1 MNKTLRAWIQLV
13 ATLGVLVIVQSL
25 VSLQTTPH
33 RYEWLF
39 FAALAVLTGSFSM
52 KIGSVSA
59 SVTIADTFFITTA
72 LLFGPAP
79 ATLAIALGSFVASWR
94 RGHAR
99 ERVAFNTATTALGIW
114 AGSHVFFLLAGIPPL
129 TQTQAPAGQ
138 LIGPLLALTV
148 VYYLTNSG
156 LIAIAIGLDARRSPI
171 TVWREHFLWLSANYF
186 AAASVSFCLVLLV
199 YQASLLAAILI
210 LPLLVV
216 LHLTLRASFG
226 RLDDARQHLA
236 HLDRLYLSTV
246 ETLAMAIDAKDDV
259 THSHV
264 RRVQAYALG
273 LARALGVI
281 DEPTLKGIEA
291 AALLHDTGK
300 LAVPEHILNKPGK
313 LSEAEFEQMKRHVDV
328 GADILSLVDFPYP
341 VVPIVRCHHE
351 NWDGTGYP
359 RGIAGADIPIGAR
372 ILSVVDCFDA
382 LTSDRPYRSA
392 LTTDAAF
399 DILRARRGTMY
410 ESLVVDTFIRVHR
423 ELVDQMASFPPHEAL
438 RQITRSAAGPTPPP
452 VPPVVTP
459 EGVSDDILAFVS
471 LARLASG
478 DASMADVLSLA
489 SGLVRELAPNTT
501 IGWYV
506 MDEGSGYLA
515 LRHVS
520 GPAAA
525 QISGAALRLGE
536 GVSGWVAANRQ
547 VMINSEASLD
557 LGDQAR
563 SGLSLRHALSIPLI
577 TRESLVGTITLYA
590 GTTFTE
596 SQSRLVQVIAPHL
609 AQAIWTAKRAESAT
623 PGSHAQSARA
633 TSAPNSDI
641 RLVSKR

>member
-1 MNKTLRAWIQLV
+1 M
-13 ATLGVLVIVQSL
+13 
-25 VSLQTTPH
+25 
-33 RYEWLF
+33 
-39 FAALAVLTGSFSM
+39 
-52 KIGSVSA
+52 
-59 SVTIADTFFITTA
+59 
-72 LLFGPAP
+72 
-79 ATLAIALGSFVASWR
+79 
-94 RGHAR
+94 
-99 ERVAFNTATTALGIW
+99 
-114 AGSHVFFLLAGIPPL
+114 
-129 TQTQAPAGQ
+129 
-138 LIGPLLALTV
+138 
-148 VYYLTNSG
+148 
-156 LIAIAIGLDARRSPI
+156 
-171 TVWREHFLWLSANYF
+171 WREHFLWLSANYF
-186 AAASVSFCLVLLV
+186 AAASVSFCLVLLM
-199 YQASLLAAILI
+199 YQASLAAAIVV

-216 LHLTLRASFG
+216 LHLTLRSSYG
-226 RLDDARQHLA
+226 RLDDASKHLA

-273 LARALGVI
+273 LARALGVT

-359 RGIAGADIPIGAR
+359 RGVKGADIPIGAR

-392 LTTDAAF
+392 LTTEAAF

-410 ESLVVDTFIRVHR
+410 EPLVVDTFIRVHQD
-423 ELVDQMASFPPHEAL
+423 LVNQMESFPAHDAL
-438 RQITRSAAGPTPPP
+438 RQISRSVASPAPAP
-452 VPPVVTP
+452 VAMVVTP
-459 EGVSDDILAFVS
+459 EGVSDDVLAFVS

-489 SGLVRELAPNTT
+489 SGLMRDLAPAST

-506 MDEGSGYLA
+506 MDEATGYLA
-515 LRHVS
+515 LRHAC
-520 GPAAA
+520 GPAAG
-525 QISGAALRLGE
+525 QLNGTALRLGE

-557 LGDQAR
+557 LGEQAH
-563 SGLSLRHALSIPLI
+563 SGRAAHA
-577 TRESLVGTITLYA
+577 
-590 GTTFTE
+590 
-596 SQSRLVQVIAPHL
+596 
-609 AQAIWTAKRAESAT
+609 RAERAAHRARIARRHD
-623 PGSHAQSARA
+623 HAVCGVSLHREPEPARA
-633 TSAPNSDI
+633 SHRAASRAGDLGSETTRRGVARTGRAHRHVREIRICASSRRDRHSRSQDLSTPTLPSISPRDIFRPSAVLLRNFQI
-641 RLVSKR
+641 RSVAFTLLCESSIATATERREGRKSCGSSRGLV